1 MRLRAAIFLILG
13 GLGTWGILHAQKP
26 FLSYEST
33 EDHAVAP
40 LPPDWER
47 QAEWTRGRLKYTS
60 STFEHPLPKDTFAGL
75 TQLKKLTLDIADLAP
90 DRLAPLTGL
99 DELHVKLR
107 VQNKDWTP
115 FVAQLEGSSLRA
127 CELFSFGAKM
137 NLVRD
142 GSGKLVPR

>member
-33 EDHAVAP
+33 EEHAEAP

-60 STFEHPLPKDTFAGL
+60 STFEHPFPTTPADTAGAPI
-75 TQLKKLTLDIADLAP
+75 TRWGIATLC
-90 DRLAPLTGL
+90 
-99 DELHVKLR
+99 
-107 VQNKDWTP
+107 
-115 FVAQLEGSSLRA
+115 RA
-127 CELFSFGAKM
+127 C
-137 NLVRD
+137 
-142 GSGKLVPR
+142 